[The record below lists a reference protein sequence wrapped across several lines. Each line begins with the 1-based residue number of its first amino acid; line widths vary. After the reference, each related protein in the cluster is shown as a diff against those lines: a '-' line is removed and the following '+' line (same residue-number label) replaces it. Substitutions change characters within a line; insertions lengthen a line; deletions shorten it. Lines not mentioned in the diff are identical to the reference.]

1 MTRFGILCDK
11 FLEAC
16 WLAALVLSPLY
27 MNIYT
32 HRMFEPDKGTII
44 RSLALLTIV
53 FYLIKL
59 MESTKTML
67 PNSAPAGKQ
76 GKQSVE
82 KQIDISSGATA
93 PIHKSIQ
100 NYILLPF
107 LAFITFYIISVA
119 FSSVWFNG
127 LWGGYDRMQGLYTN
141 ASFWI
146 IFMLAAINIKTREQV
161 ERLISTIVFTSVP
174 IVAYCFIQRFRWDP
188 VPWQQMDPSIRVSAT
203 MGNPIFLSA
212 YLILTVPLTL
222 SRCIHFSQQAKMSI
236 GTFLVVALTFLTS
249 VAISL
254 ITALI
259 FVFIVSKLQHQP
271 LDLYT
276 NIYTAISIILILPI
290 YFIVSKLI
298 TTIRDKN
305 IFVFVSYGML
315 VLLQIVTVFLS
326 QSRGPMMG
334 MFGGIFLFALFYAWA
349 YRKKKLL
356 WGIISSA
363 IAGIIFL
370 LLFNLSHIVKFQNPP
385 DTVGGYTTIPSP
397 TLPSGGNTNTANA
410 PISATAV
417 SPMEALWHKTFGK
430 LMNIKYVRQFGRLL
444 ERDQH
449 SSGRTRI
456 ILWKGVWN
464 LITDKDERYRFF
476 IGYGPESLSTVY
488 YKNYTM
494 ELASLEGA
502 NVHADRTHNHYLDV
516 WVMHGLFGLISYLT
530 MLVMIFYTVYKVI
543 ISIRGSNN
551 ANATGP
557 PSTDILIMIGLITAL
572 ASHLGEIF
580 VGIAIVSTYTHFW
593 LITATIYAIYKF
605 NILSDAGN
613 NKTKTSPLSEPS
625 KFPAGSESALGGH
638 LGVYLLLGYAALTL
652 VIAFILFYASWP
664 AGMLTQDIKSTRD
677 ALLATFCIWL
687 LAGIIVGIVAWPR
700 YLFWTYAGQTVMMAV
715 IMVRRY
721 WPDDTSDTDLLMIYS
736 WLWILE
742 GIIVGALSLPRK
754 EKPVR
759 FWTFSNVLIG
769 LVISTVVLYII
780 AGKNLA
786 VLRADGFYKFCF
798 SYDQS
803 AEESM
808 RQGKKDEAY
817 QIRLMCIRHFQNAL
831 KFSPDERAYLNGA
844 GRNFLELAKI
854 AMDRNRENNIQPPN
868 KLRSVPSIK
877 ELVDGDFVK
886 RDASNRWYTDYN
898 FHDFAVCSFS
908 CIRRAYELDPKNYER
923 IIALIRI
930 YRYLGD
936 MERDISKIDQALK
949 LCDEALK
956 ASPLNTKT
964 NDEIREL
971 QQRKKQ
977 FLTPPPAEQK
987 PK

>member
-1 MTRFGILCDK
+1 MTKFGILCDK

-44 RSLALLTIV
+44 RSLALLAIV

-59 MESTKTML
+59 MESTKATV
-67 PNSAPAGKQ
+67 PSPAPAGKQ
-76 GKQSVE
+76 GKQATE
-82 KQIDISSGATA
+82 KQIDLSSGAAT
-93 PIHKSIQ
+93 PVHKSIQ

-107 LAFITFYIISVA
+107 LAFITFYIISVI
-119 FSSVWFNG
+119 FSAVRFNS

-146 IFMLAAINIKTREQV
+146 IFILAAMNIKTREQV

-174 IVAYCFIQRFRWDP
+174 VVAYCFIQRLRLDP

-212 YLILTVPLTL
+212 YLIIPITLTI
-222 SRCIHFSQQAKMSI
+222 SRFVRSLYEKNLISY
-236 GTFLVVALTFLTS
+236 TFYGVLVF
-249 VAISL
+249 
-254 ITALI
+254 
-259 FVFIVSKLQHQP
+259 
-271 LDLYT
+271 
-276 NIYTAISIILILPI
+276 
-290 YFIVSKLI
+290 
-298 TTIRDKN
+298 
-305 IFVFVSYGML
+305 
-315 VLLQIVTVFLS
+315 LQIITVFLS

-349 YRKKKLL
+349 YRRKKLL
-356 WGIISSA
+356 WGIIGTA

-370 LLFNLSHIVKFQNPP
+370 FLFNLSHIVKFQNPP
-385 DTVGGYTTIPSP
+385 DTVGGYSTIPAP
-397 TLPSGGNTNTANA
+397 TPPTNGNTNTVTATV
-410 PISATAV
+410 STTAV
-417 SPMEALWHKTFGK
+417 GSMEALWHKTFGK
-430 LMNIKYVRQFGRLL
+430 LMNIKYIRQFGRLL

-456 ILWKGVWN
+456 ILWKGVWK

-516 WVMHGLFGLISYLT
+516 WVMHGFFGLISYLT
-530 MLVMIFYTVYKVI
+530 MLAMIFYTVYKII
-543 ISIRGSNN
+543 ISIRGTNN
-551 ANATGP
+551 ANSTGP

-593 LITATIYAIYKF
+593 LITAAIYAAYKF
-605 NILSDAGN
+605 NIFSDAGN
-613 NKTKTSPLSEPS
+613 NKNKTAPLSESS
-625 KFPAGSESALGGH
+625 KLLAGGESALGGY
-638 LGVYLLLGYAALTL
+638 LGMYLLLGYAALTL
-652 VIAFILFYASWP
+652 VITFILFYASWP
-664 AGMLTQDIKSTRD
+664 EGILTPDIKSTRD

-700 YLFWTYAGQTVMMAV
+700 YLFWTYAGQTVIMAV

-721 WPDDTSDTDLLMIYS
+721 WPDDTSDTDMLMIYS

-754 EKPVR
+754 EKPIR
-759 FWTFSNVLIG
+759 FWTFSNVLVG
-769 LVISTVVLYII
+769 LVISTVIIYII
-780 AGKNLA
+780 ADKNLA

-803 AEESM
+803 AEDSM

-854 AMDRNRENNIQPPN
+854 AMDRNRGNNIQPPN
-868 KLRSVPSIK
+868 KLRIVPSIK
-877 ELVDGDFVK
+877 ELVEGDFVK

-898 FHDFAVCSFS
+898 YHDFAVCSFS

-936 MERDISKIDQALK
+936 MERDIAKIDQALK

-971 QQRKKQ
+971 QQRKAA
-977 FLTPPPAEQK
+977 FSTPPPAEQR